1 MESYALGDWQTPPTL
16 AREIVD
22 ASRRYG
28 FTWSRV
34 LEPTCGVGNFV
45 EAVITDPAPQE
56 VIGIDI
62 QSRYIKTARQRFADA
77 EKATLN
83 FLEADFFTLDLER
96 DVTWDSSGPLLV
108 LGNPPWV
115 TNAAISARG
124 DNRRAPVSDA
134 HGLSGLDAITGA
146 ANFDLT
152 ESISMK
158 LLTQL
163 PHGGLIVALL
173 MKTSVARRVLTR
185 AHKLD
190 LPVCRALMVRIDAK
204 ASFGATVDACL
215 LVLQLQSS
223 PVKPEFPAVAVY
235 ESLRSSQPSKRMGF
249 ADGQMVADI
258 DAYQQIAWA
267 DGASPVKWRQGI
279 KHDAAEVLELTVSGD
294 ELRNRR
300 NQVVEVESDWIY
312 PLIKGSM
319 LYNGNVADAPLRV
332 ILTQRSLADDTEEIA
347 AQAPRL
353 WSYLERHADVFAR
366 RKSRI
371 YRSRPR
377 FAMFGVGE
385 YSFSDYKA
393 AISGLHKIPRVRL
406 VPPIEGRP
414 AMLDDTC
421 YFAESVGPAQA
432 AILTALLNS
441 EPALELLNALMF
453 VDAKRPVTARLL
465 RRINLSAI
473 LARLDRYEVL
483 EDAAAALAAAAVSG
497 VRLGDRDLDRFSPPA
512 RQMTLPEPR

>member
-1 MESYALGDWQTPPTL
+1 MESYALGDWQTPRTL

-22 ASRRYG
+22 ALRRYG

-83 FLEADFFTLDLER
+83 FLEADFFALDLER

-108 LGNPPWV
+108 LGNPPWA

-152 ESISMK
+152 EAITMK

-163 PHGGLIVALL
+163 PHDGLVVALL

-185 AHKLD
+185 AHDLN
-190 LPVCRALMVRIDAK
+190 LPVCRALMMRIDAK
-204 ASFGATVDACL
+204 ESFGAAVDACL

-223 PVKPEFPAVAVY
+223 PVRLEFPAVAVY
-235 ESLRSSQPSKRMGF
+235 ESLRSSQPSKRIGF
-249 ADGQMVADI
+249 VDGQLIADI

-279 KHDAAEVLELTVSGD
+279 KHDAAEVLELTVNGD

-300 NQVVEVESDWIY
+300 NQVVDVEPEWVY

-319 LYNGNVADAPLRV
+319 LYNGNVADAPRRV
-332 ILTQRSLADDTEEIA
+332 ILTQRSLTDDTEEIA

-393 AISGLHKIPRVRL
+393 AISGLHKTPRVRL
-406 VPPIEGRP
+406 VPPIDGRP

-432 AILTALLNS
+432 AVLTALLNS
-441 EPALELLNALMF
+441 EPALELLHALMF
-453 VDAKRPVTARLL
+453 SDAKRPITARLL
-465 RRINLSAI
+465 QRVDLSAI
-473 LARLDRYEVL
+473 LAQLDPQNVL
-483 EDAAAALAAAAVSG
+483 NEAASSLAAGGVSG
-497 VRLGDRDLDRFSPPA
+497 VRLRPDDLAAALQRDG
-512 RQMTLPEPR
+512 QMPLSSIS